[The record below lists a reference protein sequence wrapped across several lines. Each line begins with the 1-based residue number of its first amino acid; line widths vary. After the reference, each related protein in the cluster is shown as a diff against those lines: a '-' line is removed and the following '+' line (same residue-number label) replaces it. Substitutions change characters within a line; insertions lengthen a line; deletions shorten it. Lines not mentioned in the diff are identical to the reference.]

1 MPVSPSSAA
10 IARSVQVKVQ
20 SSTHAA
26 HYFIPNFELHSVL
39 LIGVVVMTMV
49 AGSVHAQPA
58 TPAAAERNSPPSQ
71 ISPRTTAG
79 DTPAIPSNKVSS
91 QEVDAAFDRADSNR
105 DGKLDR
111 REAEHFPA
119 VAQRFDQIDSN
130 KDGYVSRDELKKMA
144 GY

>member
-1 MPVSPSSAA
+1 MQMSDRSATVSRSANLKA
-10 IARSVQVKVQ
+10 QTDTR
-20 SSTHAA
+20 TGR
-26 HYFIPNFELHSVL
+26 YFIPNFELHSVL
-39 LIGVVVMTMV
+39 LIGLVVMTL
-49 AGSVHAQPA
+49 AAAAQAQPA
-58 TPAAAERNSPPSQ
+58 IPAAAERSSPPSQ
-71 ISPRTTAG
+71 MSPGIAVS
-79 DTPAIPSNKVSS
+79 DAHAIPPNRVSG
-91 QEVDAAFDRADSNR
+91 QDVDAAFDRADSNR